1 MAQWRT
7 ILVLIAI
14 MMAVTGI
21 ASGLAIGILYDTA
34 FEQKRVDLIQT
45 ARSQARLMEAV
56 ARFDETYS
64 DDYPGGALAATLSQ
78 IQDAHAHAGGV
89 GESGE
94 FTLARRRAAAR
105 LERARATDKQPA
117 SD

>member
-1 MAQWRT
+1 MAEGEVRRRLAT
-7 ILVLIAI
+7 IVA
-14 MMAVTGI
+14 ADVAGY
-21 ASGLAIGILYDTA
+21 S
-34 FEQKRVDLIQT
+34 
-45 ARSQARLMEAV
+45 RLMEAV

-64 DDYPGGALAATLSQ
+64 NDYPGGALAATLSQ
-78 IQDAHAHAGGV
+78 IQDAHAHADGV